1 MNSIAHIKPRLGQ
14 FTLYKPQ
21 SYLQKKSTV
30 NCSIPG
36 YTCMSKSYVAIEFIP

>member
-21 SYLQKKSTV
+21 SYLLKKYRKLFQ
-30 NCSIPG
+30 PRL
-36 YTCMSKSYVAIEFIP
+36 YMYE